1 MANIGTFKRY
11 GDKID
16 YTATKAIAYHEVVAI
31 GSIVGVAEHSAE
43 VGDKINLDVK
53 GVFAITKKASEAQ
66 TAGTKVFLGADGVS
80 ATGDTAV
87 GVVWADALADDA
99 TVDVAINM

>member
-1 MANIGTFKRY
+1 M
-11 GDKID
+11 
-16 YTATKAIAYHEVVAI
+16 
-31 GSIVGVAEHSAE
+31 
-43 VGDKINLDVK
+43 
-53 GVFAITKKASEAQ
+53 FAITKKASEAL